1 MKSAPG
7 FMTVNRL
14 TVNPD
19 LHLGV
24 LAAVASLNWRPIRTL
39 TLNRVGVVCRVC
51 VCVFVCV
58 KVFVWHARQS
68 QGACRVVKLPLYL
81 LVVCTWLREKGELV
95 EEGKREQRTV
105 AYISTLSPLTPTPL
119 GHLPPPGTLL
129 LAVHFIHFVVH
140 IKCLL
145 FSLLLLLRLLL
156 QTVDRLRQRH
166 QQWQRQRA
174 KRVKWAA
181 VVKKTIEPI
190 YSTHRDGVDRS

>member
-51 VCVFVCV
+51 VCVCVCKGV
-58 KVFVWHARQS
+58 CMTCKAVPRCMQS
-68 QGACRVVKLPLYL
+68 RKTSALPFSCLHL
-81 LVVCTWLREKGELV
+81 T
-95 EEGKREQRTV
+95 KRERGASWRGKEGESREQ
-105 AYISTLSPLTPTPL
+105 PPTYQHFPHLPPPPL

-145 FSLLLLLRLLL
+145 FSLLLLPLLLL
-156 QTVDRLRQRH
+156 QTVDRLR
-166 QQWQRQRA
+166 
-174 KRVKWAA
+174 
-181 VVKKTIEPI
+181 
-190 YSTHRDGVDRS
+190 RSDSDTNSGSDSERSASNELQS